1 MKISV
6 ADAAELGELENL
18 SDAELCSIVRDA
30 FKTRRAKDAA
40 GSGLGARELEE
51 TDQPRA
57 QDDPDH
63 IPGTPL
69 PPERKGSSIAALDA
83 AIPGYSRLG
92 HGRDTRVV
100 DDDLIVQSPLRGY

>member
-1 MKISV
+1 VKISL
-6 ADAAELGELENL
+6 ADAAELGELEKL

-30 FKTRRAKDAA
+30 FKARRAKDAA

-51 TDQPRA
+51 TDQPGA
-57 QDDPDH
+57 QDDPEH
-63 IPGTPL
+63 TPGTPL
-69 PPERKGSSIAALDA
+69 PPERNGQSAMDA

-100 DDDLIVQSPLRGY
+100 DEDLIVQSPPRSW